1 MSVQGYVF
9 YKSPTESIYI
19 AKEYI
24 EKGEKITKENLTK
37 IEIDKNVISQFNYS
51 RIFEE
56 FIAKRDIYPGEA
68 IVKELLIKED
78 SILTKGKDQRY
89 VTFKFGI
96 VQANGW
102 IAEKGDI
109 VELIHVNFQEYIKIK
124 ILKNVIVYDY
134 IYYGNDEVP
143 SYIILL
149 VNEEQRT
156 YILENREIGNFE
168 ISM

>member
-24 EKGEKITKENLTK
+24 EKGEEITNEDLAK
-37 IEIDKNVISQFNYS
+37 IEIDKTVINQFNYS
-51 RIFEE
+51 QTLEGFVT
-56 FIAKRDIYPGEA
+56 KRDIYPGEA
-68 IVKELLIKED
+68 IVRELLIKKD
-78 SILTKGKDQRY
+78 SLLIKGKGQRY

-102 IAEKGDI
+102 VAEKGDI
-109 VELIHVNFQEYIKIK
+109 VELIHVNYQEYIKTN

-143 SYIILL
+143 SYIILI
-149 VNEEQRT
+149 VDEEQRT